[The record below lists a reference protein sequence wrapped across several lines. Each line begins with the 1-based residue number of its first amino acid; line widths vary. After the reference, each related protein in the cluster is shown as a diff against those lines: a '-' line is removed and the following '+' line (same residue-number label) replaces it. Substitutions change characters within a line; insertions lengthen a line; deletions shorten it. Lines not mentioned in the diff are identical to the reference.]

1 MGGESGLVPFADDFH
16 REAIQI
22 AHRHG
27 ALYVFDEV
35 VTGLRM
41 GLGGAQGA
49 LGVKP
54 DLTTLG
60 KALMSG
66 WPSCGAVC
74 GRADVME
81 TASAGVIPD
90 GRPFAYL
97 AGTLPGTVLSAGAAY
112 YTIVELEKPGVM
124 EHLFAVAH
132 DYVEKLNA
140 LFAKRASG
148 FFAYNFGG
156 IVRIEMTAPHAVPI
170 TGPNALQE
178 IMFRRGILEQYSFVV
193 HANGVLTRNGR
204 DMVSVSHT
212 NADNDKA
219 VQAFAALLDG
229 LA

>member
-1 MGGESGLVPFADDFH
+1 VGAESGLVPFEDGFH
-16 REAIQI
+16 QKAIEI

-41 GLGGAQGA
+41 GLGGAQEV

-112 YTIVELEKPGVM
+112 FTFEELEKPGVM
-124 EHLFAVAH
+124 ERMLGAAS

-140 LFAKRASG
+140 LFARRGCG

-156 IVRIEMTAPHAVPI
+156 IIRIEMTAPHAVPV
-170 TGPNALQE
+170 TGPDALQQ
-178 IMFRRGILEQYSFVV
+178 IMLRRGILEEYSLIV
-193 HANGVLTRNGR
+193 HNQGVLTRNGR
-204 DMVSVSHT
+204 DMVSCSHT
-212 NADNDKA
+212 PRDNDMA
-219 VQAFAALLDG
+219 VEAFGVLLDS